1 MRTGLVCVV
10 ALAAL
15 SVTGCRDARAG
26 GARHAPAPIVVGALV
41 SSSGRTSF
49 IGQPEANTL
58 RAHIDDLNVA
68 GGIDGHR
75 LELQLF
81 DTRGEPDTAAAAA
94 RQLVANPRVAAII
107 GPSTTA
113 ETMAVVPVVEAA
125 RVPLMSLAAGDE
137 VVKPVRPWVFKDAP
151 GDTQAVGRI
160 YDHLARRDVARVAI
174 ACADDSFGR
183 GGEAALKEMAEAAGI
198 RVVASTRFSATTPD
212 SAALARFI
220 SDVKRSDAG
229 ALITWATRP
238 GPAIVARLARASDLP
253 QMLVFSHGIA
263 SREFLDEAGPA
274 AEGILFPGSLL
285 LVSDT
290 LAWNHPLRA
299 VESQYSR
306 WYESRFH
313 TPASSF
319 GGHAWDALNLF
330 RDGLNATLPMA
341 GGEPSRVKLRAWL
354 EETRNFI
361 GTGGRYHFS
370 PADHN
375 GLGRDAFVMIRVE
388 RGRWTL
394 AR

>member
-1 MRTGLVCVV
+1 M
-10 ALAAL
+10 
-15 SVTGCRDARAG
+15 
-26 GARHAPAPIVVGALV
+26 
-41 SSSGRTSF
+41 
-49 IGQPEANTL
+49 
-58 RAHIDDLNVA
+58 
-68 GGIDGHR
+68 
-75 LELQLF
+75 
-81 DTRGEPDTAAAAA
+81 
-94 RQLVANPRVAAII
+94 
-107 GPSTTA
+107 
-113 ETMAVVPVVEAA
+113 
-125 RVPLMSLAAGDE
+125 
-137 VVKPVRPWVFKDAP
+137 
-151 GDTQAVGRI
+151 
-160 YDHLARRDVARVAI
+160 
-174 ACADDSFGR
+174 
-183 GGEAALKEMAEAAGI
+183 
-198 RVVASTRFSATTPD
+198 
-212 SAALARFI
+212 
-220 SDVKRSDAG
+220 
-229 ALITWATRP
+229 LI
-238 GPAIVARLARASDLP
+238 
-253 QMLVFSHGIA
+253 FSHGIA

-388 RGRWTL
+388 SGHWTL